1 MTNDNIEY
9 YIGIDIGGTNIKY
22 LLREKDKILL
32 SGSYES
38 NKIKTREDIINFI
51 YSVVD
56 TIILK
61 YKNENI
67 KGIGIGSKGRVT
79 EEGVIRNSSF
89 IALNNLDLVTKLQD
103 KYEIKTKVVNDAS
116 LPYYTIK
123 DKIKDKIIL
132 IVTLGTGIGTAIFH
146 NDEKIGNE
154 FFSSEFALSKFR
166 DGVNRDYTS
175 TNFLLSKIKENKLNI
190 ETPFELFTLATEE
203 CNDVAKKIFKEYGEN
218 LGEIFST
225 LINQYNIDEIYLC
238 GGIIKGKKLFL
249 QYIENSLKKHSKK
262 IPSLKTIEKPY
273 EIGAYGASK
282 LLQ

>member
-1 MTNDNIEY
+1 MTNDNVEY

-22 LLREKDKILL
+22 ILREKDKILL
-32 SGSYES
+32 SGSYKS
-38 NKIKTREDIINFI
+38 NKIKTRKDILNFI

-67 KGIGIGSKGRVT
+67 RGIGIGSKGKVT

-103 KYEIKTKVVNDAS
+103 KYNIKTKVVNDAS
-116 LPYYTIK
+116 LPYYTIN

-132 IVTLGTGIGTAIFH
+132 IVTLGTGIGTAIFY

-154 FFSSEFALSKFR
+154 FFSSEFALAKFR
-166 DGVNRDYTS
+166 NGVNQDYAS
-175 TNFLLSKIKENKLNI
+175 TNFLLSKIKENKLDI
-190 ETPFELFTLATEE
+190 ETPLELFTLATEK
-203 CNDVAKKIFKEYGEN
+203 CNDVAKKIFEEYGKN

-225 LINQYNIDEIYLC
+225 LVNQYKIDEIYMC

-262 IPSLKTIEKPY
+262 IPNLKTIEKPY